1 MRGSKISK
9 CKADFGKPGREGI
22 TCADMLTLLTA
33 EDVHYGHQQAL
44 PPEMRTNGAR
54 ASDWLRESE
63 ERRRTQTQ

>member
-1 MRGSKISK
+1 M
-9 CKADFGKPGREGI
+9 
-22 TCADMLTLLTA
+22 TLLTA